1 MHQPSA
7 AFVMLAPPH
16 IELDRVDVSYSE
28 LVSGLKGVTLNIQRG
43 ELVFLLGQT
52 GSGKSTLLKTL
63 TREVAHTSGTIKLN
77 GRDLGSLTRED
88 IPFIRRQMG
97 IVPQDFGLLQNKKVW
112 ENVGYAMRAVGR
124 SRKEVRQM
132 VPKIL
137 EQVNI
142 LHRADAYPSELSR
155 GEQQRVV
162 IARSLIN
169 QPPLLLADEPTAN
182 LDPNHSDEIMS
193 LLTRLN
199 EGGTTVVVA
208 THDMPIVERF
218 KRRII
223 RLEFGLVKED
233 IAVDDGSSDSFAR
246 PDGDGVSDV

>member
-1 MHQPSA
+1 M
-7 AFVMLAPPH
+7 
-16 IELDRVDVSYSE
+16 
-28 LVSGLKGVTLNIQRG
+28 
-43 ELVFLLGQT
+43 
-52 GSGKSTLLKTL
+52 KTL
-63 TREVAHTSGTIKLN
+63 TREVHHTAGTIKLN
-77 GRDLGSLTRED
+77 GRDLGTLTREEV
-88 IPFIRRQMG
+88 PFIRRQMG
-97 IVPQDFGLLQNKKVW
+97 IVPQDFGLLANKKVW

-124 SRKEVRQM
+124 SRKEVRRL

-142 LHRADAYPSELSR
+142 LHRADAYPRELSR

-182 LDPNHSDEIMS
+182 LDPSHSEEIMA

-218 KRRII
+218 QRRIV
-223 RLEFGLVKED
+223 RLEFGMVKED
-233 IAVDDGSSDSFAR
+233 IS
-246 PDGDGVSDV
+246 VSDELSASQSAYYEAAEQEQDEGCLIASSSFLVRRSPLSGATP

>member
-1 MHQPSA
+1 MA
-7 AFVMLAPPH
+7 APLH

-28 LVSGLKGVTLNIQRG
+28 LVSGLKGVSLHVRKG

-52 GSGKSTLLKTL
+52 GSGKSTLIKTL
-63 TREVAHTSGTIKLN
+63 TREVLHTAGTVKLN
-77 GRDLGSLTRED
+77 GRDLGTLTKEEV
-88 IPFIRRQMG
+88 PFIRRQMG
-97 IVPQDFGLLQNKKVW
+97 IVPQDFGLLPNKKVW

-124 SRKEVRQM
+124 SRREVRKL

-142 LHRADAYPSELSR
+142 LHRADAYPRELSR

-182 LDPNHSDEIMS
+182 LDPSHSEEIMA

-218 KRRII
+218 QSRIV

-233 IAVDDGSSDSFAR
+233 SSSYSEGGPSTAESEPPSEANQEADN
-246 PDGDGVSDV
+246 V

>member
-1 MHQPSA
+1 MA
-7 AFVMLAPPH
+7 APLH

-28 LVSGLKGVTLNIQRG
+28 LVSGLKGVTLNIHRG
-43 ELVFLLGQT
+43 ELVFLVGQT

-63 TREVAHTSGTIKLN
+63 TREVHHTAGTIRLN
-77 GRDLGSLTRED
+77 GRDLGTLTRDEV
-88 IPFIRRQMG
+88 PFIRRQMG
-97 IVPQDFGLLQNKKVW
+97 IVPQDFGLLTNKKVW

-124 SRKEVRQM
+124 SRKEVRRL

-142 LHRADAYPSELSR
+142 LHRADAYPRELSR

-182 LDPNHSDEIMS
+182 LDPSHSEEIMA

-218 KRRII
+218 QRRIV
-223 RLEFGLVKED
+223 RLEFGMVKED
-233 IAVDDGSSDSFAR
+233 VSVLIDDSLREELLPESDPREEPQS
-246 PDGDGVSDV
+246 V